1 MKLLTSIF
9 STAAAVLSF
18 STMAIAAEVPFNQ
31 AVFDQAVA
39 TGKPVVVDFA
49 ADWCPVCRAQKPV
62 ISAILQTPQMAG
74 VTLFVA
80 NFDTESRLK
89 NALRVSGQSTLVV
102 FKAGKEVARSTGQ
115 TQREPLQALLAQ
127 AL

>member
-1 MKLLTSIF
+1 MKLLISIF
-9 STAAAVLSF
+9 STIAAVLSF
-18 STMAIAAEVPFNQ
+18 STAAIGAELPFNQ
-31 AVFDQAVA
+31 VAFDQAVK

-62 ISAILQTPQMAG
+62 ISAILQAPEMAG

-80 NFDTESRLK
+80 NFDTESGLK
-89 NALRVSGQSTLVV
+89 KALRVNGQSTLVV

-115 TQREPLQALLAQ
+115 THQEPLQALLAQ

>member
-1 MKLLTSIF
+1 MKHLASIF
-9 STAAAVLSF
+9 ITIVAALSF
-18 STMAIAAEVPFNQ
+18 STTATSAELPFNQ
-31 AVFDQAVA
+31 AAFDQAVTA
-39 TGKPVVVDFA
+39 GKPVVVDFA
-49 ADWCPVCRAQKPV
+49 ASWCPVCRAQKPV
-62 ISAILQTPQMAG
+62 ISAILQTPEMAG

-80 NFDTESRLK
+80 NFDTESGLK
-89 NALRVSGQSTLVV
+89 RALRVSGQSTLVV

>member
-1 MKLLTSIF
+1 MKNLTSIF
-9 STAAAVLSF
+9 TAFAAALSL
-18 STMAIAAEVPFNQ
+18 SAAAIAAEVPFNQ
-31 AVFDQAVA
+31 AAFDQAVA

-49 ADWCPVCRAQKPV
+49 ADWCPVCRAQKPI
-62 ISAILQTPQMAG
+62 ISAILLEPNMAG

-80 NFDTESRLK
+80 NFDTESELK
-89 NALRVSGQSTLVV
+89 KALRVSGQSTLVV
-102 FKAGKEVARSTGQ
+102 FKGGKEVARSTGQ